1 MKKSEAIK
9 LAGGKAKLA
18 RMLRVT
24 KAAVSQ
30 WGEQI
35 PELRE
40 LQLDKILRAEKQS
53 ETPKEKA

>member
-53 ETPKEKA
+53 ETPK